1 MTEMN
6 TAPQLAP
13 RERCTGC
20 AACCNGCPKGAIRMV
35 PDREGFLYPQ
45 VTDGCVQCGHC
56 THICPVLKQRE
67 PRTEPAAFIV
77 WNGDEAVRRNSTAG
91 GAFSALAEYVLE
103 GGGVVF
109 GAAFDKDFAVRH
121 ICAPNAGE
129 LPLLFGSKYV
139 QSDTTGL
146 FETVKQFLD
155 SDRQVLFSGTP
166 CQVAGLKK
174 SLGKNYPNL
183 LTVDLVCH
191 GVPSPAAWQK
201 YLDFTKKKYSAE
213 PCSVNFRSKVSGWKK
228 YSVEILFKNGKTMR
242 EGVADNL
249 YMKAFLRNLSLR
261 PSCYNC
267 PFKGLERVSDI
278 TLADFW
284 GVEHVCPDLDDG
296 LGTSLV
302 LVNSKRGLSS
312 FEKLGSRVR
321 VAETAVSEAVKY
333 NSAAVK
339 SVARP
344 ENRDEFFRILQCG
357 GFGKEMHRFLAEPFS
372 VRLKKSLKKAVK
384 AVIGKK

>member
-1 MTEMN
+1 MIRAVDSEKCCGCGACASVCPEKCITFAADGEDFLCPSVDAKKCVGCNACERVCPMLSEPEKN
-6 TAPQLAP
+6 TAVRAFAVINTDKEVRMKSSSGGVFGLLA
-13 RERCTGC
+13 E
-20 AACCNGCPKGAIRMV
+20 
-35 PDREGFLYPQ
+35 D
-45 VTDGCVQCGHC
+45 
-56 THICPVLKQRE
+56 VL
-67 PRTEPAAFIV
+67 AH
-77 WNGDEAVRRNSTAG
+77 G
-91 GAFSALAEYVLE
+91 GA
-103 GGGVVF
+103 VF

-121 ICAPNAGE
+121 ICAPNADE

-213 PCSVNFRSKVSGWKK
+213 PGSVNFRSKVSGWKK

-284 GVEHVCPDLDDG
+284 GVEHVCPDMDDG

-321 VAETAVSEAVKY
+321 VTETDASEAVKY

-344 ENRDEFFRILQCG
+344 ENRDEFFRILQCC
-357 GFGKEMHRFLAEPFS
+357 GFGKEMHRFLAEPFF
-372 VRLKKSLKKAVK
+372 VRVKKSLKKTVK
-384 AVIGKK
+384 SVIGKK

>member
-1 MTEMN
+1 MIRAVDSEKCCGCGACASVCPEKCITFAADGEDFLCPSVDAKKCVGCNACERVCPMLSEPEKN
-6 TAPQLAP
+6 TAVRAFAVINTDK
-13 RERCTGC
+13 EV
-20 AACCNGCPKGAIRMV
+20 RM
-35 PDREGFLYPQ
+35 
-45 VTDGCVQCGHC
+45 
-56 THICPVLKQRE
+56 K
-67 PRTEPAAFIV
+67 
-77 WNGDEAVRRNSTAG
+77 SSSG
-91 GAFSALAEYVLE
+91 GVFGLLAEYVLAH
-103 GGGVVF
+103 GGAVF

-121 ICAPNAGE
+121 ICALNADE

-166 CQVAGLKK
+166 CQVSGLKK

-183 LTVDLVCH
+183 LTVELVCH

-228 YSVEILFKNGKTMR
+228 FSVEILFKNGKTMR

-284 GVEHVCPDLDDG
+284 GVEHVCPNMDDG

-321 VAETAVSEAVKY
+321 VTEIDASEAVKY

-344 ENRDEFFRILQCG
+344 ENRDEFFRILQCC

-384 AVIGKK
+384 SVIRKK

>member
-1 MTEMN
+1 MIRAVDSEKCCGCGACASVCPEKCITFAADGEDFLCPSVDAKKCVGCNACERVCPMLSEPEKN
-6 TAPQLAP
+6 TAVRAFAVINTDK
-13 RERCTGC
+13 EV
-20 AACCNGCPKGAIRMV
+20 RM
-35 PDREGFLYPQ
+35 
-45 VTDGCVQCGHC
+45 
-56 THICPVLKQRE
+56 K
-67 PRTEPAAFIV
+67 
-77 WNGDEAVRRNSTAG
+77 SSSG
-91 GAFSALAEYVLE
+91 GVFGLLAEYVLAH
-103 GGGVVF
+103 GGAVF

-121 ICAPNAGE
+121 ICALNADE

-166 CQVAGLKK
+166 CQVSGLKK

-183 LTVDLVCH
+183 LTVELVCH

-228 YSVEILFKNGKTMR
+228 CSVEILFKNGKTMR

-284 GVEHVCPDLDDG
+284 GVEHVCPNMDDG

-321 VAETAVSEAVKY
+321 VTETDASEAVKY

-344 ENRDEFFRILQCG
+344 ENRDEFFRILQCC

-384 AVIGKK
+384 SVIGKK

>member
-1 MTEMN
+1 MIRAVDSEK
-6 TAPQLAP
+6 
-13 RERCTGC
+13 CCGC
-20 AACCNGCPKGAIRMV
+20 GACASVCPEKCITFAADG
-35 PDREGFLYPQ
+35 EGFLCPS
-45 VTDGCVQCGHC
+45 VDAKKCVGCNACERV
-56 THICPVLKQRE
+56 CPMLSE
-67 PRTEPAAFIV
+67 PEKNT
-77 WNGDEAVRRNSTAG
+77 AVRACAVINTDKEVRLKSSSGGVFGLLAEDVLAHG
-91 GAFSALAEYVLE
+91 GA
-103 GGGVVF
+103 VF

-228 YSVEILFKNGKTMR
+228 YSVEILLQNGKTMR

-284 GVEHVCPDLDDG
+284 GVEHVFPDMDDG

-312 FEKLGSRVR
+312 FEKLDSRVR
-321 VAETAVSEAVKY
+321 VTETDASEAVKY

-344 ENRDEFFRILQCG
+344 ENRDEFFRILQCC

>member
-1 MTEMN
+1 M
-6 TAPQLAP
+6 
-13 RERCTGC
+13 
-20 AACCNGCPKGAIRMV
+20 
-35 PDREGFLYPQ
+35 
-45 VTDGCVQCGHC
+45 
-56 THICPVLKQRE
+56 
-67 PRTEPAAFIV
+67 
-77 WNGDEAVRRNSTAG
+77 
-91 GAFSALAEYVLE
+91 
-103 GGGVVF
+103 
-109 GAAFDKDFAVRH
+109 
-121 ICAPNAGE
+121 
-129 LPLLFGSKYV
+129 
-139 QSDTTGL
+139 
-146 FETVKQFLD
+146 
-155 SDRQVLFSGTP
+155 
-166 CQVAGLKK
+166 
-174 SLGKNYPNL
+174 
-183 LTVDLVCH
+183 
-191 GVPSPAAWQK
+191 
-201 YLDFTKKKYSAE
+201 
-213 PCSVNFRSKVSGWKK
+213 NFRSKVSGWKK

-261 PSCYNC
+261 PSYYNC

-284 GVEHVCPDLDDG
+284 GVEHVCPDMDDG

>member
-1 MTEMN
+1 MN
-6 TAPQLAP
+6 TDKEVRLKSSSGGVFGLLA
-13 RERCTGC
+13 E
-20 AACCNGCPKGAIRMV
+20 
-35 PDREGFLYPQ
+35 D
-45 VTDGCVQCGHC
+45 
-56 THICPVLKQRE
+56 VLAQ
-67 PRTEPAAFIV
+67 
-77 WNGDEAVRRNSTAG
+77 G
-91 GAFSALAEYVLE
+91 GA
-103 GGGVVF
+103 VF

-278 TLADFW
+278 TLSDFW

-321 VAETAVSEAVKY
+321 VTETDASEAVKY

-344 ENRDEFFRILQCG
+344 ENRDEFFRILQCC
-357 GFGKEMHRFLAEPFS
+357 GFGKEMHRFLAEPFF
-372 VRLKKSLKKAVK
+372 VRVKKSLKKTVK
-384 AVIGKK
+384 SVIGKK

>member
-1 MTEMN
+1 MIRAVDSEKCCGCGACASVCPEKCITFAADGEDFLCPSVDAKKCVGCNACERVCPMLSEPEKN
-6 TAPQLAP
+6 TAVRAFAVINTDKEVRLKSSSGGVFGLLA
-13 RERCTGC
+13 E
-20 AACCNGCPKGAIRMV
+20 
-35 PDREGFLYPQ
+35 D
-45 VTDGCVQCGHC
+45 
-56 THICPVLKQRE
+56 VLAQ
-67 PRTEPAAFIV
+67 
-77 WNGDEAVRRNSTAG
+77 G
-91 GAFSALAEYVLE
+91 GA
-103 GGGVVF
+103 VF

-213 PCSVNFRSKVSGWKK
+213 PGSVNFRSKVSGWKK

-284 GVEHVCPDLDDG
+284 GVEHVCPDMDDG

-321 VAETAVSEAVKY
+321 VTETDASEAVKY

-344 ENRDEFFRILQCG
+344 ENRDEFFRILQCC
-357 GFGKEMHRFLAEPFS
+357 GFGKEMHRFLAEPFF
-372 VRLKKSLKKAVK
+372 VRVKKSLKKTVK
-384 AVIGKK
+384 SVIGKK

>member
-1 MTEMN
+1 MLSESEKNTAVRACAVMN
-6 TAPQLAP
+6 TDKEVRLKSSSGGVFGLLA
-13 RERCTGC
+13 E
-20 AACCNGCPKGAIRMV
+20 
-35 PDREGFLYPQ
+35 D
-45 VTDGCVQCGHC
+45 
-56 THICPVLKQRE
+56 VLAQ
-67 PRTEPAAFIV
+67 
-77 WNGDEAVRRNSTAG
+77 G
-91 GAFSALAEYVLE
+91 GA
-103 GGGVVF
+103 VF

-228 YSVEILFKNGKTMR
+228 FSVEILFKNGKTMR

-321 VAETAVSEAVKY
+321 VTETDASEAVKY

-344 ENRDEFFRILQCG
+344 ENRDEFFRILQCC
-357 GFGKEMHRFLAEPFS
+357 GFGKEMHRFLAEPFF
-372 VRLKKSLKKAVK
+372 VRVKKSLKKTVK
-384 AVIGKK
+384 SVIGKK

>member
-1 MTEMN
+1 MIRAVDSEKCCGCGACASVCPEKCITFAADGEDFLCPSVDAKKCVGCNACERVCPMLSEPEKN
-6 TAPQLAP
+6 TAVRAFAVINTDK
-13 RERCTGC
+13 EV
-20 AACCNGCPKGAIRMV
+20 RM
-35 PDREGFLYPQ
+35 
-45 VTDGCVQCGHC
+45 
-56 THICPVLKQRE
+56 K
-67 PRTEPAAFIV
+67 
-77 WNGDEAVRRNSTAG
+77 SSSG
-91 GAFSALAEYVLE
+91 GVFGLLAEYVLAH
-103 GGGVVF
+103 GGAVF

-121 ICAPNAGE
+121 ICALNADE

-166 CQVAGLKK
+166 CQVSGLKK

-183 LTVDLVCH
+183 LTVELVCH

-228 YSVEILFKNGKTMR
+228 FSVEILFKNGKTMR

-284 GVEHVCPDLDDG
+284 GVEHVCPNMDDG

-321 VAETAVSEAVKY
+321 VTETDASEAVKY

-344 ENRDEFFRILQCG
+344 ENRDEFFRILQCC

-384 AVIGKK
+384 SVIGKK

>member
-1 MTEMN
+1 MIRAVDSEK
-6 TAPQLAP
+6 
-13 RERCTGC
+13 CCGC
-20 AACCNGCPKGAIRMV
+20 GACASVCPEKCITFDADG
-35 PDREGFLYPQ
+35 EGFLCPS
-45 VTDGCVQCGHC
+45 VDAKKCVGCNACERV
-56 THICPVLKQRE
+56 CPMLSE
-67 PRTEPAAFIV
+67 PEKNT
-77 WNGDEAVRRNSTAG
+77 AVRVFAVINTDKEVRMKSSSGGVFGLLAEDVLAHG
-91 GAFSALAEYVLE
+91 GA
-103 GGGVVF
+103 VF

-249 YMKAFLRNLSLR
+249 YMKAFIRNLSLR

-284 GVEHVCPDLDDG
+284 GVEHVCPDMDDG

-321 VAETAVSEAVKY
+321 VTETDASEAVKY

-344 ENRDEFFRILQCG
+344 ENRDEFFRILQCC
-357 GFGKEMHRFLAEPFS
+357 GFGKETRLFLAEPFS

>member
-1 MTEMN
+1 MIRAVDSEKCCGCGACASVCPEKCITFAADGEDFLCPSVDAKKCVGCNACERVCPMLSEPEKN
-6 TAPQLAP
+6 TAVRAFAVINTDK
-13 RERCTGC
+13 EV
-20 AACCNGCPKGAIRMV
+20 RM
-35 PDREGFLYPQ
+35 
-45 VTDGCVQCGHC
+45 
-56 THICPVLKQRE
+56 K
-67 PRTEPAAFIV
+67 
-77 WNGDEAVRRNSTAG
+77 SSSG
-91 GAFSALAEYVLE
+91 GVFGLLAEYVLAH
-103 GGGVVF
+103 GGAVF

-121 ICAPNAGE
+121 ICALNADE

-166 CQVAGLKK
+166 CQVSGLKK

-183 LTVDLVCH
+183 LTVELVCH

-284 GVEHVCPDLDDG
+284 GVEHVCPNMDDG

-321 VAETAVSEAVKY
+321 VTETDASEAVKY

-344 ENRDEFFRILQCG
+344 ENRDEFFRILQCC

-384 AVIGKK
+384 SVIGKK

>member
-1 MTEMN
+1 MIRAVDSEKCCGCGACASVCPEKCITFAADGEDFLCPSVDAKKCVGCNACERVCPMLSEPEKN
-6 TAPQLAP
+6 TAVRAFAVINTDKEVRLKSSSGGVFGLLA
-13 RERCTGC
+13 E
-20 AACCNGCPKGAIRMV
+20 
-35 PDREGFLYPQ
+35 D
-45 VTDGCVQCGHC
+45 
-56 THICPVLKQRE
+56 VLAQ
-67 PRTEPAAFIV
+67 
-77 WNGDEAVRRNSTAG
+77 G
-91 GAFSALAEYVLE
+91 GA
-103 GGGVVF
+103 VF

-278 TLADFW
+278 TLSDFW

-321 VAETAVSEAVKY
+321 VTETDASEAVKY

-344 ENRDEFFRILQCG
+344 ENRDEFFRILQCC
-357 GFGKEMHRFLAEPFS
+357 GFGKEMHRFLAEPFF
-372 VRLKKSLKKAVK
+372 VRVKKSLKKTVK
-384 AVIGKK
+384 SVIGKK